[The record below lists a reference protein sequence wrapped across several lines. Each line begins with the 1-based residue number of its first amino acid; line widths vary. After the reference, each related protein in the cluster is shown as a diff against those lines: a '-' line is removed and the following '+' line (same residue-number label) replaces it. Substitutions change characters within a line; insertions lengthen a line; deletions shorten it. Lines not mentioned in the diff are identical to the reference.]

1 MVLAEGALPCHATTA
16 APPLAHLVV
25 NPSAELMETY
35 PIN

>member
-1 MVLAEGALPCHATTA
+1 MVLAEGALPCHATT